1 MANDYI
7 KLFPRMLKFPT
18 NPSSQPPGRIFY
30 GWFIVASAGLV
41 VFCTG
46 PGQSYV
52 FSVFIDSIIADTGLS
67 RTGVSVLY
75 LASTALSA
83 LLVTFVSRLADWYG
97 PRVMLVVSGL
107 GLGAACFGMATA
119 MHTLLFFVAFA
130 ALRALGQGSLSISC
144 VLLVN
149 QWFVSRRGRAV
160 AMMTMGAVASTA
172 MFPPFAK
179 FLIDSVEWRG
189 AYAVLGALV
198 IAIIVP
204 VAILVVRN
212 RPEDMGLF
220 PDGSAQAPVSETR
233 QASAATRRRA
243 SVYRSPG
250 FWLLATA
257 LSTPSLVSTA
267 LIFHQ
272 ASIFEENGL
281 SATVA
286 AGVFAVY
293 SASSAVSSLCAGF
306 AADRIGPNA
315 LVVFSMATLMV
326 TLVLAMVTMSLF
338 VAVIYVL
345 MMGVSAGSYIVV
357 QSTIWAHYY
366 GRHGLGRIQGPAMT
380 LSVCASAIGPL
391 PLAVLHELTGT
402 YTLGMLLMMALP
414 LLSLAVLFLARPR
427 GSAGPG

>member
-1 MANDYI
+1 
-7 KLFPRMLKFPT
+7 MLKSPIDT
-18 NPSSQPPGRIFY
+18 SGQPGNRIFY
-30 GWFIVASAGLV
+30 GWFIVASAGVV

-52 FSVFIDSIIADTGLS
+52 FSVFIDSIIEDTGLS

-83 LLVTFVSRLADWYG
+83 LLVTFVSRLADRYG
-97 PRVMLVVSGL
+97 ARIMLVAAGI

-119 MHTLLFFVAFA
+119 THILLFFVAFA

-160 AMMTMGAVASTA
+160 AIMTMGAVVSTA
-172 MFPPFAK
+172 LFPPFAR
-179 FLIDSVEWRG
+179 FLIDSIDWRG
-189 AYAVLGALV
+189 AYAILGVLV
-198 IAIIVP
+198 IALIVP

-220 PDGSAQAPVSETR
+220 PDGSDRPPVSETR
-233 QASAATRRRA
+233 PAASTARRRA
-243 SVYRSPG
+243 NVYLSPG
-250 FWLLATA
+250 FWLLAIS

-286 AGVFAVY
+286 ASSFALY
-293 SASSAVSSLCAGF
+293 SAASAVCSLAAGF
-306 AADRIGPNA
+306 AVDRIGPNL
-315 LVVFSMATLMV
+315 LVVFSMATLLA
-326 TLVLAMVTMSLF
+326 TLVLAVVSDSLI
-338 VAVIYVL
+338 VAMIYVL
-345 MMGVSAGSYIVV
+345 MMGISAGSYIIV
-357 QSTIWAHYY
+357 QSTIWAYHY

-380 LSVCASAIGPL
+380 LSVCASAVGPL
-391 PLAVLHELTGT
+391 PLAIFHELTGT
-402 YTLGMLLMMALP
+402 YTLGMLLMMSLP
-414 LLSLAVLFLARPR
+414 VASVVALFLVRPGGATR
-427 GSAGPG
+427 PD

>member
-1 MANDYI
+1 
-7 KLFPRMLKFPT
+7 MLKSPIDT
-18 NPSSQPPGRIFY
+18 SGQPGNRIFY
-30 GWFIVASAGLV
+30 GWFIVASAGVV

-52 FSVFIDSIIADTGLS
+52 FSVFIDSIIEDTGLS

-83 LLVTFVSRLADWYG
+83 LLVTFVSRLADRYG
-97 PRVMLVVSGL
+97 ARIMLVAAGI

-119 MHTLLFFVAFA
+119 THILLFFVAFA

-149 QWFVSRRGRAV
+149 QWFVSKRGRAV
-160 AMMTMGAVASTA
+160 AIMTMGAVVSTA
-172 MFPPFAK
+172 LFPPFAR
-179 FLIDSVEWRG
+179 FLIDSIDWRG
-189 AYAVLGALV
+189 AYAILGVLV
-198 IAIIVP
+198 IALIVP

-220 PDGSAQAPVSETR
+220 PDGSDRPPVSETR
-233 QASAATRRRA
+233 PTAATARRRA
-243 SVYRSPG
+243 NVYLSPS
-250 FWLLATA
+250 FWLLAIA

-286 AGVFAVY
+286 ASSFALY
-293 SASSAVSSLCAGF
+293 SAASAVCSLAAGF
-306 AADRIGPNA
+306 AVDRIGPNL
-315 LVVFSMATLMV
+315 LVVFSMATLLA
-326 TLVLAMVTMSLF
+326 TLVLAVVSDSLI
-338 VAVIYVL
+338 VAMIYVL
-345 MMGVSAGSYIVV
+345 MMGISAGSYIIV
-357 QSTIWAHYY
+357 QSTIWAYHY

-380 LSVCASAIGPL
+380 LSVCASAVGPL
-391 PLAVLHELTGT
+391 PLAIFHELTGT
-402 YTLGMLLMMALP
+402 YTLGMLLMMSLP
-414 LLSLAVLFLARPR
+414 VVSVVALFLVRPGGATR
-427 GSAGPG
+427 PD

>member
-1 MANDYI
+1 
-7 KLFPRMLKFPT
+7 MLKSPIDT
-18 NPSSQPPGRIFY
+18 SGQPGNRIFY
-30 GWFIVASAGLV
+30 GWFIVASAGVV

-52 FSVFIDSIIADTGLS
+52 FSVFIDSIIEDTGLS

-83 LLVTFVSRLADWYG
+83 LLVTFVSRLADRYG
-97 PRVMLVVSGL
+97 ARIMLVAAGI

-119 MHTLLFFVAFA
+119 THILLFFVAFA

-160 AMMTMGAVASTA
+160 AIMTMGAVVSTA
-172 MFPPFAK
+172 LFPPFAR
-179 FLIDSVEWRG
+179 FLIDSIDWRG
-189 AYAVLGALV
+189 AYAILGVLV
-198 IAIIVP
+198 IALIVP

-220 PDGSAQAPVSETR
+220 PDGSDRPPVSETR
-233 QASAATRRRA
+233 PTASTARRRA
-243 SVYRSPG
+243 NVYLSPS
-250 FWLLATA
+250 FWLLAIA

-286 AGVFAVY
+286 ASSFALY
-293 SASSAVSSLCAGF
+293 SAASAVCSLAAGF
-306 AADRIGPNA
+306 AVDRIGPNL
-315 LVVFSMATLMV
+315 LVVFSMATLLA
-326 TLVLAMVTMSLF
+326 TLVLAVVSDSLI
-338 VAVIYVL
+338 VAMIYVL
-345 MMGVSAGSYIVV
+345 MMGISAGSYIIV
-357 QSTIWAHYY
+357 QSTIWAYHY

-380 LSVCASAIGPL
+380 LSVCASAVGPL
-391 PLAVLHELTGT
+391 PLAMFHELTGT
-402 YTLGMLLMMALP
+402 YTLGMLLMMSLP
-414 LLSLAVLFLARPR
+414 VVSVVALFLVRP
-427 GSAGPG
+427 GGANLPE

>member
-1 MANDYI
+1 
-7 KLFPRMLKFPT
+7 MLKSPIDT
-18 NPSSQPPGRIFY
+18 SGQPGNRIFY
-30 GWFIVASAGLV
+30 GWFIVASAGVV

-52 FSVFIDSIIADTGLS
+52 FSVFIDSIIEDTGLS

-83 LLVTFVSRLADWYG
+83 LLVTFVSRLADRYG
-97 PRVMLVVSGL
+97 ARIMLVAAGI

-119 MHTLLFFVAFA
+119 THIFLFFVAFA

-160 AMMTMGAVASTA
+160 AIMTMGAVISTA
-172 MFPPFAK
+172 LFPPFAR
-179 FLIDSVEWRG
+179 FLIDSIDWRG
-189 AYAVLGALV
+189 AYAILGVLV
-198 IAIIVP
+198 IALIVP
-204 VAILVVRN
+204 MAILVVRN

-220 PDGSAQAPVSETR
+220 PDGSDRPPVSETR
-233 QASAATRRRA
+233 PAASTARRRA
-243 SVYRSPG
+243 NVYLSPS
-250 FWLLATA
+250 FWLLAIA

-286 AGVFAVY
+286 ASSFALY
-293 SASSAVSSLCAGF
+293 SAASAVCSLAAGF
-306 AADRIGPNA
+306 AVDRIGPNL
-315 LVVFSMATLMV
+315 LVVFSMATLLA
-326 TLVLAMVTMSLF
+326 TLVLAVVSDSLI
-338 VAVIYVL
+338 VAMIYVL
-345 MMGVSAGSYIVV
+345 MMGISAGSYIIV
-357 QSTIWAHYY
+357 QSTIWAYHY

-380 LSVCASAIGPL
+380 LSVCASAVGPL
-391 PLAVLHELTGT
+391 PLAIFHELTGT
-402 YTLGMLLMMALP
+402 YTLGMLLMMSLP
-414 LLSLAVLFLARPR
+414 VASVVALFLVRPGGATR
-427 GSAGPG
+427 PD

>member
-1 MANDYI
+1 
-7 KLFPRMLKFPT
+7 MLKSPIDT
-18 NPSSQPPGRIFY
+18 SGQPGNRIFY
-30 GWFIVASAGLV
+30 GWFIVASAGVV

-52 FSVFIDSIIADTGLS
+52 FSVFIDSIIEDTGLS

-83 LLVTFVSRLADWYG
+83 LLVTFVSRLADRYG
-97 PRVMLVVSGL
+97 ARIMLVAAGI

-119 MHTLLFFVAFA
+119 THILIFFVAFA

-160 AMMTMGAVASTA
+160 AIMTMGAVVSTA
-172 MFPPFAK
+172 LFPPFAR
-179 FLIDSVEWRG
+179 FLIDSIDWRG
-189 AYAVLGALV
+189 AYAILGVLV
-198 IAIIVP
+198 IALIVP

-220 PDGSAQAPVSETR
+220 PDGSDRPPVSETR
-233 QASAATRRRA
+233 PAASTARRRA
-243 SVYRSPG
+243 NVYLSPS
-250 FWLLATA
+250 FWLLAIA

-286 AGVFAVY
+286 ASSFALY
-293 SASSAVSSLCAGF
+293 SAASAVCSLAAGF
-306 AADRIGPNA
+306 AVDRIGPNL
-315 LVVFSMATLMV
+315 LVVFSMATLLA
-326 TLVLAMVTMSLF
+326 TLVLAVVSDSLI
-338 VAVIYVL
+338 VAMIYVL
-345 MMGVSAGSYIVV
+345 MMGISAGSYIIV
-357 QSTIWAHYY
+357 QSTIWAYHY

-380 LSVCASAIGPL
+380 LSVCASAVGPL
-391 PLAVLHELTGT
+391 PLAIFHELTGT
-402 YTLGMLLMMALP
+402 YTLGMLLMMSLP
-414 LLSLAVLFLARPR
+414 VASVVALFLVRPGGATR
-427 GSAGPG
+427 PD

>member
-1 MANDYI
+1 
-7 KLFPRMLKFPT
+7 MLKSPIDT
-18 NPSSQPPGRIFY
+18 SGQPGNRLFY
-30 GWFIVASAGLV
+30 GWFIVASAGVV

-52 FSVFIDSIIADTGLS
+52 FSVFIDSIIEDTGLS

-83 LLVTFVSRLADWYG
+83 LLVTFVSRLADRYG
-97 PRVMLVVSGL
+97 ARIMLVAAGI

-119 MHTLLFFVAFA
+119 THILLFFVAFA

-160 AMMTMGAVASTA
+160 AIMTMGAVVSTA
-172 MFPPFAK
+172 LFPPFAR
-179 FLIDSVEWRG
+179 FLIDSIDWRG
-189 AYAVLGALV
+189 AYAILGVLV
-198 IAIIVP
+198 IALIVP

-220 PDGSAQAPVSETR
+220 PDGSDRPPVSETR
-233 QASAATRRRA
+233 PAPSTARRRA
-243 SVYRSPG
+243 NVYLSPS
-250 FWLLATA
+250 FWLLAIA

-286 AGVFAVY
+286 ASSFALY
-293 SASSAVSSLCAGF
+293 SAASAVCSLAAGF
-306 AADRIGPNA
+306 AVDRIGPNL
-315 LVVFSMATLMV
+315 LVVFSMATLLA
-326 TLVLAMVTMSLF
+326 TLVLAVVSDSLV
-338 VAVIYVL
+338 VAMIYVL
-345 MMGVSAGSYIVV
+345 MMGISAGSYIIV
-357 QSTIWAHYY
+357 QSTIWAYHY

-380 LSVCASAIGPL
+380 LSVCASAVGPL
-391 PLAVLHELTGT
+391 PLAIFHELTGT
-402 YTLGMLLMMALP
+402 YTLGMLLMMSLP
-414 LLSLAVLFLARPR
+414 VVSVVALFLVRP
-427 GSAGPG
+427 GGANLPE

>member
-1 MANDYI
+1 
-7 KLFPRMLKFPT
+7 MLKS
-18 NPSSQPPGRIFY
+18 PSDTSGQPGNRIFY
-30 GWFIVASAGLV
+30 GWFIVASAGVV

-52 FSVFIDSIIADTGLS
+52 FSVFIDSIIEDTGLS

-83 LLVTFVSRLADWYG
+83 LLVTFVSRLADRYG
-97 PRVMLVVSGL
+97 ARIMLVAAGI

-119 MHTLLFFVAFA
+119 THIFLFFVAFA

-160 AMMTMGAVASTA
+160 AIMTMGAVISTA
-172 MFPPFAK
+172 LFPPFAR
-179 FLIDSVEWRG
+179 FLIDSIDWRG
-189 AYAVLGALV
+189 AYAILGVLVMAL
-198 IAIIVP
+198 IVP

-220 PDGSAQAPVSETR
+220 PDGSDRPPVSETR
-233 QASAATRRRA
+233 PTASTARRRA
-243 SVYRSPG
+243 NVYLSPS
-250 FWLLATA
+250 FWLLAIA

-286 AGVFAVY
+286 ASSFALY
-293 SASSAVSSLCAGF
+293 SAASAVCSLAAGF
-306 AADRIGPNA
+306 AVDRIGPNL
-315 LVVFSMATLMV
+315 LVVFSMATLLA
-326 TLVLAMVTMSLF
+326 TLVLAVVSDSLI
-338 VAVIYVL
+338 VAMIYVL
-345 MMGVSAGSYIVV
+345 MMGISAGSYIIV
-357 QSTIWAHYY
+357 QSTIWAYHY

-380 LSVCASAIGPL
+380 LSVCASAVGPL
-391 PLAVLHELTGT
+391 PLAIFHELTGT
-402 YTLGMLLMMALP
+402 YTLGMLLMMSLP
-414 LLSLAVLFLARPR
+414 VVSVVALFLVRPGGGTR
-427 GSAGPG
+427 PD